1 MDQESS
7 TLAFG
12 LAFVALVFARIYL
25 DARFRMS
32 LRREAPQL
40 FERVAGK
47 SARRRFLSRAP
58 IDSIRMLLLRSYR
71 TELAAHPVS
80 RAWASWISAIDWIFL
95 ALAVVLGIA
104 ALRNAG

>member
-1 MDQESS
+1 MIG
-7 TLAFG
+7 LGIG
-12 LAFVALVFARIYL
+12 LAYLALVFVRVYL

-40 FERVAGK
+40 FERIGGK

-71 TELAAHPVS
+71 AELADYPVS

-95 ALAVVLGIA
+95 ALAVGLGIA
-104 ALRNAG
+104 ALRNAA